1 VTANLE
7 TGAGQQGGGV
17 WVVVNVG
24 PEQEE
29 GGGGFRVSETINDL
43 RSSIS
48 GSVVIGQG
56 HTVFDDA
63 VDTNCR

>member
-1 VTANLE
+1 MENEFVITD
-7 TGAGQQGGGV
+7 
-17 WVVVNVG
+17 G
-24 PEQEE
+24 PQKTFERALDTVP
-29 GGGGFRVSETINDL
+29 GKDDADSVSETINDL